1 MFVFKDKKFTQEQV
15 EQAAAKANLTVDE
28 YLKANPGIT
37 IVIDNTEEAIKDRR
51 DFNFE
56 QKLIEENPIELEEVV
71 ITPDTTYDK
80 SAYEAIEEERK
91 LENETAFNIIQSF
104 VDQNREQPGLDP
116 QVVEQYDITK
126 DSNQL
131 KEINIIDEK
140 ARVSKSELEQ
150 RKKREEEAI
159 AFAGGQARTL
169 AQGGDIEAKE
179 LPVGKSIVNSVTNGL
194 LQLQGVDDRFKLV
207 LGTITDNNELIAEAN
222 AEIEKLNA
230 FQSPTIGFTDLPER
244 EGALNKVGGGIAAV
258 INAVTAF
265 GASYVTA
272 AATAGVGLA
281 SDMVGYSIK
290 DYNDQKAESKGITL
304 GELYEQGENEI
315 LIPAALG
322 AIGYSL
328 EKAGIKG
335 VNNYINALTLNA
347 KKRLYLLLAAGGR
360 EGGTEW
366 TQSGIE
372 KINELLGQGKNL
384 EEAIKGGWEVMT
396 SKEGLESALQGAFGG
411 KAFAATGRAFRDP
424 TFKGDQTTPPKDD
437 TTPPTEP
444 TPPSDGPDLKESS
457 EPIPAPDDGPGL
469 REGGEPTPP
478 PAPPAAAPVRDP
490 NIADDGLSPVQ
501 DVTPPDGRQRIK
513 IDDYKIPNITPVR
526 NVEEVNKIKASANL
540 RTTSESK
547 GILILMLNLS
557 DLENSKYRK
566 NLSTEEV
573 AVINSTQEKIRQELA
588 NRIQASNKLVNSL
601 SENQINEI
609 NTSVDNID
617 ALKSQLLNVQS
628 SDKFTDSDSAN
639 ITNVINKE
647 ISDLNQ
653 NIYNIKNEAEIALEG
668 VEVAAQDKSQ
678 KPAATLQDV
687 ASEIN
692 VEAQTVDDM
701 VNKVANRATSK
712 YFQGI
717 PQNIREKAGLDRKT
731 YLESA
736 KAELL
741 LIAQNYDGSRVDA
754 DGNQIAFD
762 RYMANTGMQRLN
774 SLAGRLGVE
783 SAEGPTT
790 VSVEAEQVQEI
801 ADPSTVET
809 VETVTETTPA
819 TINVFGQG
827 IEGETLESQTV
838 GAIQESELGRKIQ
851 SAETVEIKDLNT
863 LNEEVSAPILAEEL
877 NIPVEVITD
886 PKLNINNQHN
896 PSNIQRFILKN
907 AQTVLGTLKA
917 NTNVE
922 VVGSLKNPEVKI
934 RVGGKPLKLPRK
946 LLDLFFDKT
955 DIRVGNNFQYK
966 LKPNITVKDIQTAV
980 GIKDG
985 KVDPDFINRS
995 SDAQTAKAIL
1005 TLLSR
1010 IRTNSA
1016 LEGITTGEIAGTILS
1031 ATPEKV
1037 KTAVDRA
1044 IDYLKGIEGKYSG
1057 TLGVG
1062 ITPGPV
1068 AKVLRVGLQTFK
1080 TVYNKTKDFAK
1091 ALSAFI
1097 KKVISGLKIT
1107 NAEEKK
1113 IVSDILTEY
1122 VKVDNI
1128 DTVDLD
1134 GMINDLVEKLNINR
1148 GIAYEKVVYKNAEGI
1163 KSPIFKVKG
1172 TQTEEGGAPDIQFE
1186 IAGQEFNIET
1196 KLETAR
1202 YGSLTA
1208 KISSTGEI
1216 VFSKD
1221 FDFNKEL
1228 ENAINKNKANLD
1240 KYKEK
1245 AKELGQDMNDFDKGI
1260 INKDIWEQLKNLDGI
1275 NYLNDARSNITLSA
1289 DVISEI
1295 YAKKKPPVYYIQIK
1309 GKGLYYM
1316 GKNPLNLPIPK
1327 LEGDVEI
1334 EVGLNTSGS
1343 IKGTNN
1349 RRFGI
1354 RIKPYRLT
1362 NIKETSDFSIDTKAG
1377 IESLLNTEA
1386 VKELA
1391 ISAEAKQEA
1400 DSVLED
1406 GKEALKTPE
1415 IKKELDKIKSVQD
1428 QDLSKGF
1435 NNIIQKNKGIKAE
1448 AVYSDIAA
1456 RREGRGK
1463 GRFKFFLPPGAEDFK
1478 GLVYTFLGKGKIG
1491 EKQFEFFDNNLIKP
1505 YQQAV
1510 AQIET
1515 FRRTLKLDYSTLLK
1529 GSPEARALLNKKIP
1543 TKGKTD
1549 FTYDQAVRAYLMDQ
1563 SGFNLSE
1570 AGLSKRDA
1578 KLLVDTI
1585 KNDPIMA
1592 SFAQGLQLITKQD
1605 TWLSPN
1611 GGFDVQTIQSDLHRL
1626 TSGEGRKR
1634 FLDNSGF
1641 MQNSGEI
1648 FSKDNLNKIE
1658 ATYGKGVR
1666 EAIEDMM
1673 YRMKNGTNRP
1683 SGTNRLTNSFNN
1695 WVNRSIGAIM
1705 FFNRKSALLQT
1716 ISSVNFI
1723 NWSDNNPLKAAA
1735 AFANQKQ
1742 YWSDFATIFNSAK
1755 LKERRAGL
1763 KGDINEAEL
1772 ASAVKGATNKAEA
1785 ALSWLLKQGFL
1796 PTQMADSFAIAS
1808 GGASFYRNRINTYKK
1823 QGLSDVEAEKKA
1835 FEDFSRIS
1843 EESQQSADPSMISE
1857 QQASPLGR
1865 LILAFQNTP
1874 MQYTRLM
1881 KRSAQDLVAGR
1892 GDAKTHISKIIYYG
1906 AVQNF
1911 MFAALQ
1917 NALFTLIPGFDDEE
1931 EETLEEQTSEERRNE
1946 IKNVRIVNGMVD
1958 TVLRGSG
1965 IYGAI
1970 GAALKN
1976 TIIKFY
1982 QNEQKDP
1989 FAKDNADIILEAIN
2003 LSPPIGSKL
2012 RKLNNALK
2020 TREYEK
2026 DVIEER
2032 GWEITRDGRLNLSP
2046 SYRVLGST
2054 AEAVANIPLERLIA
2068 EISALT
2074 EMTDSRNSS
2083 MERIALGLGWRT
2095 WDLGIRNEEEDQ
2107 IKVEAKERKKQER
2120 KDKLQREREEKK
2132 RLEEEKRFE
2141 GLSDK
2146 EINNLKRR
2154 DQIEALT
2161 KKQQVDSLVKLGVS
2175 KALIRSL
2182 RLESDRIDK
2191 IIELNTK

>member
-1 MFVFKDKKFTQEQV
+1 MFVYKDKKFTQEQV

-28 YLKANPGIT
+28 YLKANPDIT
-37 IVIDNTEEAIKDRR
+37 IVIDNSEEAIKDRR
-51 DFNFE
+51 NFNFE
-56 QKLIEENPIELEEVV
+56 QKLIEENPIELEEIV
-71 ITPDTTYDK
+71 ITPEKAYDK
-80 SAYEAIEEERK
+80 SAYEEIEENRK
-91 LENETAFNIIQSF
+91 IENQEAFNIIQSI
-104 VDQNREQPGLDP
+104 VNANREAQGLDP
-116 QVVEQYDITK
+116 QIPQQYDITK
-126 DSNQL
+126 DPNQL
-131 KEINIIDEK
+131 NEIDEITQLT
-140 ARVSKSELEQ
+140 RLSKGE
-150 RKKREEEAI
+150 
-159 AFAGGQARTL
+159 
-169 AQGGDIEAKE
+169 IEALERQQAEFESSATMDVKE
-179 LPVGKSIVNSVTNGL
+179 SIVNSVQNGIN
-194 LQLQGVDDRFKLV
+194 QLIGVDDRMKLIFGV
-207 LGTITDNNELIAEAN
+207 LTDNKKIIGEAN
-222 AEIEKLNA
+222 RELNRLNSYRGA
-230 FQSPTIGFTDLPER
+230 TIGFTDLSER
-244 EGALNKVGGGIAAV
+244 EGMGKIEGGIAALV
-258 INAVTAF
+258 NAVTNF

-272 AATAGVGLA
+272 VGTAGIGLA
-281 SDMVGYSIK
+281 SDMVGGSIK
-290 DYNDQKAESKGITL
+290 DYNDQKAESLGIEL
-304 GELYEQGENEI
+304 GELYERGESEI
-315 LIPAALG
+315 LVPSLLG
-322 AIGYSL
+322 SIGYSL

-335 VNNYINALTLNA
+335 VNTYINALTLNA
-347 KKRLYLLLAAGGR
+347 KKRLFLLLNAGGK

-366 TQSGIE
+366 VQTGID
-372 KINELLGQGKNL
+372 KINEVLAQGKDLAYAVQAAWN
-384 EEAIKGGWEVMT
+384 EMT
-396 SKEGLESALQGAFGG
+396 SKNGLESLLQGAFGG
-411 KAFAATGRAFRDP
+411 KAFAVSGRQFRTP
-424 TFKGDQTTPPKDD
+424 TKPDDTTTPQDD
-437 TTPPTEP
+437 TTPPE
-444 TPPSDGPDLKESS
+444 DGPDL
-457 EPIPAPDDGPGL
+457 
-469 REGGEPTPP
+469 REGTEPTQPPP
-478 PAPPAAAPVRDP
+478 PAPATAPVRDP
-490 NIADDGLSPVQ
+490 NIADDGLSPVE
-501 DVTPPDGRQRIK
+501 DVTPPDGRQK
-513 IDDYKIPNITPVR
+513 IKIPNITPVR
-526 NVEEVNKIKASANL
+526 SVQEVSKIKASANL
-540 RTTSESK
+540 RTTSESGK
-547 GILILMLNLS
+547 ILILMMNFS
-557 DLENSKYRK
+557 NLENSKYRK
-566 NLSTEEV
+566 NLTPEDV
-573 AVINSTQEKIRQELA
+573 ALINDAQVKISDEIAAILKT
-588 NRIQASNKLVNSL
+588 NNTLVNSL
-601 SENQINEI
+601 SEDQITLVN
-609 NTSVDNID
+609 NTANNIES
-617 ALKSQLLNVQS
+617 LNSQKENVKN
-628 SDKFTDSDSAN
+628 SDKFTDTDKN
-639 ITNVINKE
+639 E
-647 ISDLNQ
+647 IISSIDNQ
-653 NIYNIKNEAEIALEG
+653 IQNENQVLYDIKNEAEIALQG
-668 VEVAAQDKSQ
+668 VEVTAEDKSK
-678 KPAATLQDV
+678 KPAVTLQDV

-692 VEAQTVDDM
+692 IEAQTLDDM
-701 VNKVANRATSK
+701 INKVANRATSR

-741 LIAQNYDGSRVDA
+741 LIAQNYDSSRVDA

-790 VSVEAEQVQEI
+790 VSVESEQVQEI

-809 VETVTETTPA
+809 VESVTTETVTP
-819 TINVFGQG
+819 TINVFGKG
-827 IEGETLESQTV
+827 PEAEVLESQTV

-851 SAETVEIKDLNT
+851 SAETIEISDLNT

-896 PSNIQRFILKN
+896 PSNIQRFILRN
-907 AQTVLGTLKA
+907 AQTVLGVLKA

-934 RVGGKPLKLPRK
+934 KVGGKPLKLPRK

-966 LKPNITVKDIQTAV
+966 LKPNLTIKDIQMSV
-980 GIKDG
+980 GILDG

-995 SDAQTAKAIL
+995 GEAQTAKAIL

-1010 IRTNSA
+1010 VRTNAA
-1016 LEGITTGEIAGTILS
+1016 LEGITTGEVAGTILS

-1057 TLGVG
+1057 TLATG
-1062 ITPGPV
+1062 ISPGPV
-1068 AKVLRVGLQTFK
+1068 AKALRVGLETFQS
-1080 TVYNKTKDFAK
+1080 VYNKTKDFAK
-1091 ALSAFI
+1091 ALSAYI

-1113 IVSDILTEY
+1113 IVADVLTEY

-1163 KSPIFKVKG
+1163 TSPIFKIKG

-1186 IAGQEFNIET
+1186 IAGQPFNIET

-1208 KISSTGEI
+1208 KITSTGEI

-1221 FDFNKEL
+1221 FDFNTEL
-1228 ENAINKNKANLD
+1228 ENAINRNKANLD
-1240 KYKEK
+1240 KYRER
-1245 AKELGQDMNDFDKGI
+1245 AEELGQDMNDFDKGI
-1260 INKDIWEQLKNLDGI
+1260 INKDIWEQLKGEGL
-1275 NYLNDARSNITLSA
+1275 LNDARANITLSA

-1309 GKGLYYM
+1309 GKGLYYLSE
-1316 GKNPLNLPIPK
+1316 NPLNLPIPK
-1327 LEGDVEI
+1327 LEGNVEI

-1354 RIKPYRLT
+1354 RIKPYKLT
-1362 NIKETSDFSIDTKAG
+1362 DIKETSDFSIDTKAG

-1391 ISAEAKQEA
+1391 ASAEAKQEV
-1400 DSVLED
+1400 DNVLED
-1406 GKEALKTPE
+1406 GKKALETP
-1415 IKKELDKIKSVQD
+1415 KVQKELEKINEEENSK
-1428 QDLSKGF
+1428 DLSKDF
-1435 NNIIQKNKGIKAE
+1435 NTIIEDNKGVKAE
-1448 AVYSDIAA
+1448 AVYSDIVAKRKGA
-1456 RREGRGK
+1456 GIGK
-1463 GRFKFFLPPGAEDFK
+1463 FNFFLPPGAEDFK
-1478 GLVYTFLGKGKIG
+1478 GLIYTFLGKGEKG
-1491 EKQFEFFDNNLIKP
+1491 EQQFEFFDNNLIKP
-1505 YQQAV
+1505 YQQAI
-1510 AQIET
+1510 AQIER
-1515 FRRTLKLDYSTLLK
+1515 FRRSLALDYSALLK
-1529 GSPEARALLNKKIP
+1529 VSPEARVLLNKKIP
-1543 TKGKTD
+1543 GAEYS
-1549 FTYDQAVRAYLMDQ
+1549 YDQAVRAYLMNK
-1563 SGFNLSE
+1563 SGFDLTDT
-1570 AGLSKRDA
+1570 GLSKRDA

-1585 KNDPIMA
+1585 KNNPIMA
-1592 SFAQGLQLITKQD
+1592 SFAEGLQLITKQD
-1605 TWLSPN
+1605 TWLKPN

-1626 TSGEGRKR
+1626 TSGDGRKR
-1634 FLDNSGF
+1634 FLENSGF

-1658 ATYGKGVR
+1658 ATYGRGVR

-1683 SGTNRLTNSFNN
+1683 SGTNRLTNQFNN

-1716 ISSVNFI
+1716 ISSINFI
-1723 NWSDNNPLKAAA
+1723 NWSDNNPLMAAK

-1742 YWSDFATIFNSAK
+1742 YWSDFATIFNSPK
-1755 LKERRAGL
+1755 LKERRRGL

-1772 ASAVKGATNKAEA
+1772 ASAVQGATNKAEA

-1796 PTQMADSFAIAS
+1796 PTQMADSFAIAT

-1823 QGLSDVEAEKKA
+1823 QGLTDAEAEKKA

-1881 KRSAQDLVAGR
+1881 KRAAQDLVAGR
-1892 GDAKTHISKIIYYG
+1892 GDPKTHISKIIYYG

-1911 MFAALQ
+1911 MFSALQ
-1917 NALFTLIPGFDDEE
+1917 NALFALIPGFDDEE
-1931 EETLEEQTSEERRNE
+1931 EKEEEITNKEQAARN
-1946 IKNVRIVNGMVD
+1946 KNIRIANNMVD

-1970 GAALKN
+1970 GATLKN

-1989 FAKDNADIILEAIN
+1989 FAKDNADILLEAIN

-2020 TREYEK
+2020 TREFEK

-2046 SYRVLGST
+2046 SYRVFGST
-2054 AEAVANIPLERLIA
+2054 VEAVANVPLERIIA
-2068 EISALT
+2068 EIDALV
-2074 EMTDSRNSS
+2074 EMTDSRNSA

-2095 WDLGIRNEEEDQ
+2095 WDLGVRNEESDQ
-2107 IKVEAKERKKQER
+2107 IKVEVKERKKREKEEER
-2120 KDKLQREREEKK
+2120 KRK
-2132 RLEEEKRFE
+2132 REEEKRLKEEARFE
-2141 GLSDK
+2141 GLTNK
-2146 EINNLKRR
+2146 EINALKRE
-2154 DQIEALT
+2154 DQIKALT
-2161 KKQQVDSLVKLGVS
+2161 RQQQVDSLLKLGVS
-2175 KALIRSL
+2175 KKEIRSL
-2182 RLESDRIDK
+2182 RYEEDRIKK

>member
-28 YLKANPGIT
+28 YLKANPEIT

-91 LENETAFNIIQSF
+91 LENEAAFNIIQSF
-104 VDQNREQPGLDP
+104 VDKNREQAGLDP
-116 QVVEQYDITK
+116 QVVQQYDITK
-126 DSNQL
+126 DPNQL

-140 ARVSKSELEQ
+140 SRVSKSELEQ

-159 AFAGGQARTL
+159 AFSGGQART
-169 AQGGDIEAKE
+169 ADQGGDIKAEE
-179 LPVGKSIVNSVTNGL
+179 LSIDKSIVNSVTNGI

-207 LGTITDNNELIAEAN
+207 LGNITGNNELIAEAN

-230 FQSPTIGFTDLPER
+230 FQSPTIGFTDLSER

-258 INAVTAF
+258 INAVTNF

-272 AATAGVGLA
+272 VGTFGVGLA
-281 SDMVGYSIK
+281 SDMIGYSIK

-304 GELYEQGENEI
+304 GELYKQGENEV

-322 AIGYSL
+322 TIGFGL
-328 EKAGIKG
+328 EKVGIKG

-347 KKRLYLLLAAGGR
+347 KKRLYLILAAGGR

-366 TQSGIE
+366 VQNSIE

-384 EEAIKGGWEVMT
+384 EEAIKAGLKAFT
-396 SKEGLESALQGAFGG
+396 SKEGIESLLQGAFGG
-411 KAFAATGRAFRDP
+411 KAFAISGRAFRDP
-424 TFKGDQTTPPKDD
+424 TFKGDQTTPPQGDTTTSQDD
-437 TTPPTEP
+437 TTPP
-444 TPPSDGPDLKESS
+444 
-457 EPIPAPDDGPGL
+457 PDDGPGL

-478 PAPPAAAPVRDP
+478 PAPAAAPVRDP

-501 DVTPPDGRQRIK
+501 DVTPPDGRQKIK
-513 IDDYKIPNITPVR
+513 IDDYKIPNITPIR
-526 NVEEVNKIKASANL
+526 SVEEVNKIKASANL

-547 GILILMLNLS
+547 GILILMLNIS
-557 DLENSKYRK
+557 ELENSKYRK

-573 AVINSTQEKIRQELA
+573 AVINSAQEKIRQELA

-609 NTSVDNID
+609 NTNVDNID
-617 ALKSQLLNVQS
+617 ALKSQLLNVQD

-668 VEVAAQDKSQ
+668 VEVTAQDKSQ

-692 VEAQTVDDM
+692 IEAQTVDDM

-790 VSVEAEQVQEI
+790 VSVEAEQVKEI

-819 TINVFGQG
+819 TINVFGQDV
-827 IEGETLESQTV
+827 EGETLESQTV

-851 SAETVEIKDLNT
+851 SAETVEINELNT

-886 PKLNINNQHN
+886 PKLNINDQHN

-966 LKPNITVKDIQTAV
+966 LKPNLTVKDIQTAV

-995 SDAQTAKAIL
+995 GEAQTAKAIL

-1016 LEGITTGEIAGTILS
+1016 LEGITTGEVAGTILS

-1057 TLGVG
+1057 TLGMN

-1068 AKVLRVGLQTFK
+1068 AKVLRVGLQTFQS
-1080 TVYNKTKDFAK
+1080 VYNKTKDFAK

-1107 NAEEKK
+1107 NSEEKK
-1113 IVSDILTEY
+1113 IVADVLTEY

-1134 GMINDLVEKLNINR
+1134 SMINDLVEKLNISR

-1163 KSPIFKVKG
+1163 TSPIFKVTG
-1172 TQTEEGGAPDIQFE
+1172 TQTEKGKAPDIQFE
-1186 IAGQEFNIET
+1186 IAGQKFDIET
-1196 KLETAR
+1196 KLSNPQYSSVNGTYNFEDLVFNYSPTSLSAM
-1202 YGSLTA
+1202 GSEFKIEADKLLEKA
-1208 KISSTGEI
+1208 KPA
-1216 VFSKD
+1216 
-1221 FDFNKEL
+1221 L
-1228 ENAINKNKANLD
+1228 KNYYD
-1240 KYKEK
+1240 K
-1245 AKELGQDMNDFDKGI
+1245 AKELGVDLKTSGTSMPRVVFDQLGRKGFNLQTEITQRVQLDEKI
-1260 INKDIWEQLKNLDGI
+1260 IEELYNSKG
-1275 NYLNDARSNITLSA
+1275 
-1289 DVISEI
+1289 
-1295 YAKKKPPVYYIQIK
+1295 VYYIQIK

-1316 GKNPLNLPIPK
+1316 GENPLNLPIPK
-1327 LEGDVEI
+1327 LEGDVTLTLRIARSQEDKNGNVRPI
-1334 EVGLNTSGS
+1334 LRFFPDDIKITSPKS
-1343 IKGTNN
+1343 N
-1349 RRFGI
+1349 
-1354 RIKPYRLT
+1354 
-1362 NIKETSDFSIDTKAG
+1362 FSIDTKAG

-1391 ISAEAKQEA
+1391 LSAEAKQEA
-1400 DSVLED
+1400 DNVLED
-1406 GKEALKTPE
+1406 GKEALKTPK

-1435 NNIIQKNKGIKAE
+1435 NNIIQENKGIKAE
-1448 AVYSDIAA
+1448 AIYSDIAA

-1563 SGFNLSE
+1563 SGFDLTD

-1585 KNDPIMA
+1585 KNNPIMA

-1611 GGFDVQTIQSDLHRL
+1611 GGFDIQTIQSDLHRL

-1641 MQNSGEI
+1641 MQNSSEI

-1683 SGTNRLTNSFNN
+1683 SGNNRLTNQFNN

-1716 ISSVNFI
+1716 ISSINFI

-1742 YWSDFATIFNSAK
+1742 YWSDFARIFNSAK

-1772 ASAVKGATNKAEA
+1772 ADAVKGATNKAEA
-1785 ALSWLLKQGFL
+1785 ALSWLLKKGFL

-1911 MFAALQ
+1911 MFSALS
-1917 NALFTLIPGFDDEE
+1917 NALFAVIPGFDDEE
-1931 EETLEEQTSEERRNE
+1931 ETLEEETKKQQANQN
-1946 IKNVRIVNGMVD
+1946 KNVRIINNMVD

-1970 GAALKN
+1970 GASLKN
-1976 TIIKFY
+1976 TAIKFY

-1989 FAKDNADIILEAIN
+1989 FAKDNADIILEAVN

-2068 EISALT
+2068 EIGALT
-2074 EMTDSRNSS
+2074 EMTDSRNTS
-2083 MERIALGLGWRT
+2083 MERIALALGWRT

-2120 KDKLQREREEKK
+2120 KDKVIRDREEKK

-2141 GLSDK
+2141 GLSNK

-2154 DQIEALT
+2154 DQIESLT
-2161 KKQQVDSLVKLGVS
+2161 KQQQIDSLIKLGIS
-2175 KALIRSL
+2175 KKDIRSL
-2182 RLESDRIDK
+2182 RLESDRINK
-2191 IIELNTK
+2191 IIEINTK